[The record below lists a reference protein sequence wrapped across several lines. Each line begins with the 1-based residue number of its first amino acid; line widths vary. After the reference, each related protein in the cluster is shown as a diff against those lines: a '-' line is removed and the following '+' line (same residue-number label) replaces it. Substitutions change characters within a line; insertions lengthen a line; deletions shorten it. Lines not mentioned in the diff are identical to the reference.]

1 MILFYR
7 IIVLILSLISI
18 VSIMLSG
25 IQLPNNLIAL
35 PLLFMCLFF
44 LLPMFSKYMFNNI
57 GITIV
62 NITMLIRYVISPL
75 LMSIYGVN
83 VDIGMSTS
91 LGSQTKAINLM
102 LFEMALIIVTFCILY
117 RRFYSDEAEFREIKA
132 KPNLFGWAFVFFGFI
147 IVLFNPEVLAR
158 YTFIWSASQ
167 LKSKDIVESVPII
180 FLIVQLA
187 QIVATIGILNWIYKF
202 YEYNKNIIWLFIS
215 FIVIGISSSFI
226 TGTSRFSI
234 ILPLA
239 TSLFTIFI
247 LYKNYR
253 KLIIIFSVGM
263 SLLLIAVSTLLK
275 QNTITSQSNT
285 SAVGSSNTFENFN
298 TDLQLYFSGVSNV
311 AHSIDTSLIY
321 EPFQFEAITA
331 ELFRSVVFFN
341 SLFGQHASALTS
353 FNEIFYQRPLV
364 SDQILPM
371 IGQGYLYF
379 GPYLAPV
386 FSFISIILVMLL
398 DKKIFKSESVFK
410 MYIMAY
416 LCIKLSLFYMANA
429 TINIS
434 FFTNFFIVLLII
446 SYLNNKFIIKKVS
459 L

>member
-7 IIVLILSLISI
+7 IIVLILSLISVI
-18 VSIMLSG
+18 SIMLSDV
-25 IQLPNNLIAL
+25 QLPNNLIVL
-35 PLLFMCLFF
+35 PLLFVCLYF
-44 LLPMFSKYMFNNI
+44 LLPMFSRYMFNNI

-75 LMSIYGVN
+75 LMSVYGVN

-91 LGSQTKAINLM
+91 IGSQTKAINLM
-102 LFEMALIIVTFCILY
+102 IFEMVVIIITFCILHK
-117 RRFYSDEAEFREIKA
+117 RFYSNKNEFREMKA
-132 KPNLFGWAFVFFGFI
+132 KSNLFGWAFVLFSFV
-147 IVLFNPEVLAR
+147 IVLSNPEVLAR

-167 LKSKDIVESVPII
+167 LKSKDVVESVSLF

-187 QIVATIGILNWIYKF
+187 QIVVTIGVINWMYKF
-202 YEYNKNIIWLFIS
+202 YEYNKNIIWLFLS

-234 ILPLA
+234 ILPLV
-239 TSLFTIFI
+239 TGLFTIYI

-253 KLIIIFSVGM
+253 KVIIILSVGM

-285 SAVGSSNTFENFN
+285 SIAESNSTFENLN

-311 AHSIDTSLIY
+311 AHSIDTSYIY
-321 EPFQFEAITA
+321 APFQFDAIIA
-331 ELFRSVVFFN
+331 ELFRSVIFLN
-341 SLFGQHASALTS
+341 SLFGQHASSLTL
-353 FNEIFYQRPLV
+353 FNEVFYQRPLV

-379 GPYLAPV
+379 GPYLAPILSV
-386 FSFISIILVMLL
+386 ISIILVMVL
-398 DKKIFKSESVFK
+398 DKKIYKSDSVFK
-410 MYIMAY
+410 IYIMSY
-416 LCIKLSLFYMANA
+416 LCIKLSLFFMANA
-429 TINIS
+429 TIQMS
-434 FFTNFFIVLLII
+434 FFTNFFIILLII
-446 SYLNNKFIIKKVS
+446 SYLNKKFIVKKV
-459 L
+459 

>member
-1 MILFYR
+1 MIFFYR

-18 VSIMLSG
+18 LSILLSDV
-25 IQLPNNLIAL
+25 QLPNNLIAL
-35 PLLFMCLFF
+35 PLLFMCLYF
-44 LLPMFSKYMFNNI
+44 LLPMFSRYMFNNI

-62 NITMLIRYVISPL
+62 NITMLIRYIISPL

-102 LFEMALIIVTFCILY
+102 LFEMVVIIVTFCILHK
-117 RRFYSDEAEFREIKA
+117 RFYSNKTEFKEITA
-132 KPNLFGWAFVFFGFI
+132 KPNLFGWAFVLFGFV

-167 LKSKDIVESVPII
+167 LKSKDVVESVSLF

-187 QIVATIGILNWIYKF
+187 QIVVTIGLLNWIYKF
-202 YEYNKNIIWLFIS
+202 YEYNKNIIWLLLS

-234 ILPLA
+234 ILPLV
-239 TSLFTIFI
+239 TGLFTVFI

-253 KLIIIFSVGM
+253 KLIIILSVGM

-275 QNTITSQSNT
+275 QNTIVSQANT
-285 SAVGSSNTFENFN
+285 SIAKSSSTFENLN

-311 AHSIDTSLIY
+311 AHSIDTSY
-321 EPFQFEAITA
+321 VYAPFQFDAIIS
-331 ELFRSVVFFN
+331 ELFRSVVFLN

-353 FNEIFYQRPLV
+353 FNEVFYQRSLV

-371 IGQGYLYF
+371 IGQGFLYF

-386 FSFISIILVMLL
+386 LSLISIILVMIL
-398 DKKIFKSESVFK
+398 DKKIYKSDSVFK
-410 MYIMAY
+410 MYAMSY
-416 LCIKLSLFYMANA
+416 LCIKLSLFFMANA
-429 TINIS
+429 TIQIS
-434 FFTNFFIVLLII
+434 FFTNFFIILLII
-446 SYLNNKFIIKKVS
+446 SYLNNKFIVKKV
-459 L
+459 

>member
-7 IIVLILSLISI
+7 IIVLILSLISVI
-18 VSIMLSG
+18 SIMLSDV
-25 IQLPNNLIAL
+25 QLPNNLIVL
-35 PLLFMCLFF
+35 PLLFVCLYF
-44 LLPMFSKYMFNNI
+44 LLPMFSRYMFNNI

-75 LMSIYGVN
+75 LMSVYGVN

-91 LGSQTKAINLM
+91 IGSQTKAINLM
-102 LFEMALIIVTFCILY
+102 IFEMVVIIITFCILHK
-117 RRFYSDEAEFREIKA
+117 RFYSNKNEFREMKA
-132 KPNLFGWAFVFFGFI
+132 KSNLFGWAFVLFSFV
-147 IVLFNPEVLAR
+147 IVLSNPEVLAR

-167 LKSKDIVESVPII
+167 LKSKDVVESVSLF

-187 QIVATIGILNWIYKF
+187 QIVVTIGVINWMYKF
-202 YEYNKNIIWLFIS
+202 YEYNKNIIWLFLS

-234 ILPLA
+234 ILPLV
-239 TSLFTIFI
+239 TGLFTIYI

-253 KLIIIFSVGM
+253 KVIIILSVGM

-285 SAVGSSNTFENFN
+285 SIAESNSTFENLN

-311 AHSIDTSLIY
+311 AHSIDTSNIY
-321 EPFQFEAITA
+321 APFQFDAIIA
-331 ELFRSVVFFN
+331 ELFRSVIYLN
-341 SLFGQHASALTS
+341 SLFGQHASSLTL
-353 FNEIFYQRPLV
+353 FNEVFYQRPLV

-379 GPYLAPV
+379 GPYLAPILSV
-386 FSFISIILVMLL
+386 ISIILVMVL
-398 DKKIFKSESVFK
+398 DKKIYKSDSVFK
-410 MYIMAY
+410 IYIMSY
-416 LCIKLSLFYMANA
+416 LCIKLSLFFMANA
-429 TINIS
+429 TIQMS
-434 FFTNFFIVLLII
+434 FFTNFFIILLII
-446 SYLNNKFIIKKVS
+446 SYLNKKFIVKKV
-459 L
+459 